1 MSDNNKPVQNKPAK
15 AFDKPQSKYPVN
27 MTDTPF
33 PMRGDLAKREPGW
46 VKQWQEKKIYHRIR
60 KAAAGRPKFVLH
72 DGPPYANGDIHLG
85 HAVNKILKDMVV
97 KSRTM
102 AGYDAPY
109 VPGWDCHGMP
119 IEIQIE
125 KLFGKNLPTA
135 EVLQKARAYALE
147 QVDRQRAGFI
157 RLGVLGEWEN
167 PYMTMAYGNEAD
179 ELRALGKL
187 LDKGYVY
194 RGLKPVNWCFD
205 CGSALA
211 EAEVEYQDKRDPA
224 IDVGFP
230 FAEQDKLAAAFGL
243 PSLPQGDGFIV
254 IWTTTPW
261 TIPSNQALN
270 VHPEVSYALVQAERA
285 GKPLLLILAKDLV
298 ESCLQRYQLEGQVIA
313 TTTGEALA
321 GIRFKHP
328 LHAVDKF
335 YDRYSPLYLADY
347 VTTDSG
353 TGVVHSAPAYGLED
367 FQSCKAH
374 GMKDD
379 EILTPVLGD
388 GRFASTLPLFGSM
401 TIWEASKP
409 ICNALS
415 EAGALFELKMF
426 DHSYMHCW
434 RHKTPIVYRAT
445 NQWFAGMDITPKD
458 GGPTLRESALAG
470 IADTKFFPDWG
481 QARLQGMI
489 ANRPDWTLSRQRQ
502 WGVPMA
508 FFIHRETGALH
519 PRTPQLL
526 EQVAKLIDKDGIEAW
541 HKLDPKDLLG
551 EDAAHYE
558 KNRDTLDVWFDS
570 GATHQTVL
578 RGSHKEQ
585 SQFPA
590 DLYLE
595 GSDQHRGWFHSSLL
609 TSSMLNARPP
619 YKALLTHGFTVD
631 EHGKKMSKSL
641 GNTLAPQKIS
651 DTLGADILRLW
662 VASTDYTG
670 ELAISDEILKRV
682 TEAYR
687 RIRNT
692 VRFLLANTS
701 DFDPATNAVPVADM
715 LEIDRYAI
723 AAMAQLQQDV
733 SAHFERYEFHPVVA
747 RLQNYCSED
756 LGGFYLDILK
766 DRLYTTGVDSQARR
780 SAQTALWHI
789 AHSLLRLLAPILSFT
804 AEEAWAVFAGPKA
817 YAGSEETI
825 FTQTLWT
832 FPGIADGAALLE
844 KYAALRAVRADVT
857 KELEELRGSGAIG
870 SSLQAELVIKAA
882 AAKYKLLA
890 SLDDDLKFV
899 FITSQAQ
906 ALEVPLD
913 ADEAIAV
920 TASEAPKCERCWH
933 YRADVGS
940 HHEHPGLCGR
950 CVSNLFGNGE
960 QRRFA

>member
-1 MSDNNKPVQNKPAK
+1 MSDNSKPVQNKPAK
-15 AFDKPQSKYPVN
+15 AADKPQSKYPVN
-27 MTDTPF
+27 MPDTAF

-46 VKQWQEKKIYHRIR
+46 VKQWQDKKIYQRIR
-60 KAAAGRPKFVLH
+60 KAAAGRPRFVLH

-97 KSRTM
+97 KSRTI
-102 AGYDAPY
+102 AGFDAPY

-125 KLFGKNLPTA
+125 KLYGKNLPTA
-135 EVLQKARAYALE
+135 EVLQKARAYAHE
-147 QVDRQRAGFI
+147 QIDRQRAGFI
-157 RLGVLGEWEN
+157 RLGVLGQWEN
-167 PYMTMAYGNEAD
+167 PYMTMAHGNEAD

-230 FAEQDKLAAAFGL
+230 FAEPDKLAAAFAL
-243 PSLPQGDGFIV
+243 PKLPQWDGYIV

-270 VHPEVSYALVQAERA
+270 VHPEVTYALVQAERD
-285 GKPLLLILAKDLV
+285 GKPLLLILAEDLV
-298 ESCLQRYQLEGQVIA
+298 QSCLERYKLEGQVIA
-313 TTTGEALA
+313 TTVGETLA

-328 LHAVDKF
+328 LHNADKF
-335 YDRYSPLYLADY
+335 YDRTSPVYLADY

-353 TGVVHSAPAYGLED
+353 TGVVHSAPAYGIED

-379 EILTPVLGD
+379 DILKPVMGD
-388 GRFASTLPLFGSM
+388 GRYASTLPLFGGM

-409 ICNALS
+409 ICAALT

-445 NQWFAGMDITPKD
+445 SQWFAGMDVTPKD
-458 GGPTLRESALAG
+458 GGATLRETALAG
-470 IADTKFFPDWG
+470 IEQTQFFPDWG
-481 QARLQGMI
+481 KARLHGMI

-508 FFIHRETGALH
+508 FFIHKETGDLH
-519 PRTPQLL
+519 PRTAQLL
-526 EQVAKLIDKDGIEAW
+526 EQVAKLIEKDGIDAW

-570 GATHQTVL
+570 GTTHFTVL
-578 RGSHKEQ
+578 RGSHKEE
-585 SQFPA
+585 SHFPA

-609 TSSMLNARPP
+609 TASMLDGRPP

-631 EHGKKMSKSL
+631 EHGRKMSKSL
-641 GNTLAPQKIS
+641 GNVLSPQKIS

-670 ELAISDEILKRV
+670 ELALSEEILKRV

-692 VRFLLANTS
+692 LRFLLANTS

-715 LEIDRYAI
+715 LEIDRWAI
-723 AAMAQLQQDV
+723 AMTEQLQKDV
-733 SAHFERYEFHPVVA
+733 AASFDRYEFHPVVA

-756 LGGFYLDILK
+756 LGGFYLDVLK
-766 DRLYTTGVDSQARR
+766 DRLYTTGLDSRARR
-780 SAQTALWHI
+780 SAQTALWHMTH
-789 AHSLLRLLAPILSFT
+789 ALLRVMAPILSFT
-804 AEEAWAVFAGPKA
+804 AEEAWAVFAGA
-817 YAGSEETI
+817 EGYQASMETI

-832 FPGIADGAALLE
+832 FPQVADGEALLA
-844 KYAALRAVRADVT
+844 KYTELRAVRAAVT
-857 KELEELRGSGAIG
+857 KELEELRAAGKIG

-882 AAKYKLLA
+882 GEKYKLLD
-890 SLDDDLKFV
+890 SLGDDLKFV
-899 FITSQAQ
+899 FITSQAKALQ
-906 ALEVPLD
+906 A
-913 ADEAIAV
+913 AGEAEESVAV

-950 CVSNLFGNGE
+950 CVSNLFGAGE
-960 QRRFA
+960 DRRFA